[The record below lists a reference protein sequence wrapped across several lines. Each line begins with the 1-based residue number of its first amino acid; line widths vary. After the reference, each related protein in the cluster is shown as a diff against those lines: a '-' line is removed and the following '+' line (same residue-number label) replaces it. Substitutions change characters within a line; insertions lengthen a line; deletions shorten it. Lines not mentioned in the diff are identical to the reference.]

1 MVVKGVFMIA
11 KKINKRPVDD
21 LVAYI
26 RKLEFG
32 IIFTNGEH
40 WKNQRKTFVQLMKN
54 TGFQKQNIETAI
66 DHVWPKLKK
75 AMTLEP
81 SMTIKMFEPM
91 EFDRP
96 ESLDQMELALIELLV
111 LTFTG

>member
-1 MVVKGVFMIA
+1 M
-11 KKINKRPVDD
+11 DD
-21 LVAYI
+21 LVGYI

-54 TGFQKQNIETAI
+54 TGFTKQNIETAI
-66 DHVWPKLKK
+66 DHIWPKLKK
-75 AMTLEP
+75 AMTLES

-91 EFDRP
+91 EIDRP

>member
-1 MVVKGVFMIA
+1 M
-11 KKINKRPVDD
+11 NKRPVDD

-40 WKNQRKTFVQLMKN
+40 WKNQRKTFVQLMQT
-54 TGFQKQNIETAI
+54 TGFQKQNVATAI
-66 DHVWPKLKK
+66 DHIWPKLKK

-96 ESLDQMELALIELLV
+96 ESLNQMELALIELLV